1 MTIDN
6 GSALAA
12 LREALGADGVRTGD
26 DIPARNA
33 NDWSTAAP
41 VAPLALLRPRSTAEV
56 SAALRICHAHGIPVT
71 PQGGLTG
78 LVGGATPVA
87 GGVALTLERMN
98 GVEEIDT
105 ATATATAMAGTP
117 MEAVQ
122 RAADAAGLYYALD
135 IGARGSCTVGGNI
148 GTNAGGNRV
157 LRYGM
162 ARELVLGLEAVLPD
176 GTVVSALNKMLKNNT
191 GLDLKQ
197 IFIGTEGIFGV
208 VTRAV
213 LRLHPKPLSVA
224 NALVRCPDFSA
235 IVTLLRRGQSALA
248 GTLSSFEVMW
258 PSYYETM
265 TRGLPE
271 LRRPLAY
278 GPGIYVLV
286 EATGAEPEA
295 DAERFAGFLGTMLE
309 EGVLND
315 AVIAKSEKE
324 GRELWALRDAVSE
337 YNRVLGPIVS
347 FDISFPIGEI
357 GRIVAQIEQRLAER
371 FPGIRAL
378 SYGHVGDSNL
388 HLVTDRPKGLADPDQ
403 AIGKVVYET
412 VREFHGSVSAEHG
425 IGILKRNYLGYT
437 RSPAEIA
444 LMQTLKRAIDP
455 KNIMNPGKVLP
466 A

>member
-1 MTIDN
+1 MTTEAN
-6 GSALAA
+6 GAIAA
-12 LREALGADGVRTGD
+12 LRQALGADGVRTGA
-26 DIPARNA
+26 DIPARHA
-33 NDWSTAAP
+33 NDWSTAEP
-41 VAPLALLRPRSTAEV
+41 VAPRALLRPRSTKEV
-56 SAALRICHAHGIPVT
+56 SEALAICHAHGLAVT

-98 GVEEIDT
+98 GVEEVDA
-105 ATATATAMAGTP
+105 ATATATVLAGTP
-117 MEAVQ
+117 METVQ
-122 RAADAAGLYYALD
+122 RAADAAGFYYALD

-162 ARELVLGLEAVLPD
+162 ARDLVLGLEAVLPD
-176 GTVVSALNKMLKNNT
+176 GTVVSALNKMQKNNT

-197 IFIGTEGIFGV
+197 IFIGTEGIFGI

-213 LRLHPKPLSVA
+213 LRLHPKPLSVC
-224 NALVRCPDFSA
+224 NALVRCPDFAA
-235 IVTLLRRGQSALA
+235 IVSLLRKGQSALA

-271 LRRPLAY
+271 LRRPLPY
-278 GPGIYVLV
+278 GPGIFVLV

-295 DAERFAGFLGTMLE
+295 DAERFAGFLGAMLE
-309 EGVLND
+309 AGVLAD
-315 AVIAKSEKE
+315 AVIAKSDKE

-337 YNRVLGPIVS
+337 YSKVLGPIVS

-357 GRIVAQIEQRLAER
+357 GRVVEQLETRLAAR

-378 SYGHVGDSNL
+378 SYGHIGDSNL
-388 HLVTDRPKGLADPDQ
+388 HLVTDRPKGLADPDHS
-403 AIGKVVYET
+403 IGEVVYDA

-425 IGILKRNYLGYT
+425 IGLLKRDYLGYT

-444 LMQTLKRAIDP
+444 LMQTMKRAIDP
-455 KNIMNPGKVLP
+455 RNIMNPGKVLP
-466 A
+466 V